1 MQTFLKEKKQTID
14 SKRSV
19 CWKKNPSQMKI
30 IIKSTHTHIYDNTHM
45 RQSSRWLCAD
55 LLAKVILLKVVTLE
69 YVNLCDANR
78 KPREAT
84 HSSVSPLIIIP
95 IFN

>member
-1 MQTFLKEKKQTID
+1 MT
-14 SKRSV
+14 
-19 CWKKNPSQMKI
+19 
-30 IIKSTHTHIYDNTHM
+30 THTCISPAGD
-45 RQSSRWLCAD
+45 CAN

-78 KPREAT
+78 TPQEAT
-84 HSSVSPLIIIP
+84 HPTVSPLIIIP